1 MNDFTSLNIKK
12 ITDFASSGIKTI
24 PEKRVG
30 VECEHIITDDNY
42 QAVSFY
48 GGSGIEEVLEELSE
62 FYPHKTYS
70 DGYLVG
76 LNDGKV
82 YITLEP
88 AAQLEVSIIPL
99 ESLKEIKLLYLQ
111 FVSNAEKIFNKYG
124 YKLLNVGYHPT
135 AKADDLPL
143 IPKERYRLMD
153 SYFSSKGNKP
163 RYMMRGSASV
173 QVNIDYF
180 SEEDF
185 ARKFR
190 LANILTPLF
199 YLITDN
205 SCAFESEPFN
215 GFSARSYAWENVD
228 DSRCGFLDFSTFEEY
243 AQWIYSTEPVF
254 IQKDG
259 KDVFC
264 PDMNNAEIFSNKEIT
279 ADDIAHI
286 MSMVFPNVR
295 VKRFIEIRAADSM
308 PCDFML
314 AYAALIKGL
323 FYSSDAVIKLNHM
336 FDFVSTDDM
345 LAQIKLIRSKGFN
358 CDYYG
363 YDMKTV
369 IEKVFRFAQ
378 AGLSDGESLILEPL
392 KQTALSF
399 TTPKQLQKPEVTI

>member
-12 ITDFASSGIKTI
+12 ITDFVAGGIKTT
-24 PEKRVG
+24 PDKRIG
-30 VECEHIITDDNY
+30 VECEHIITDEKF

-48 GGSGIEEVLEELSE
+48 GDSGIEKVLEELSE
-62 FYPHKTYS
+62 FYPNKVYS
-70 DGYLVG
+70 DGCLVG
-76 LNDGKV
+76 LDDGKV

-99 ESLKEIKLLYLQ
+99 ESLEEIKFLYLQ
-111 FVSNAEKIFNKYG
+111 FVTNAEKILNKYS

-135 AKADDLPL
+135 AKADELPL

-173 QVNIDYF
+173 QVNIDYL

-190 LANILTPLF
+190 LANLLTPLF

-205 SCAFESEPFN
+205 SRYFEGEPFV
-215 GFSARSYAWENVD
+215 GFSARSFAWENVD
-228 DSRCGFLDFSTFEEY
+228 DSRCGFLDFTTFEDY
-243 AQWIYSTEPVF
+243 AKWIYSTEPVF
-254 IQKDG
+254 IQKNG

-264 PDMNNAEIFSNKEIT
+264 PDMNNAEIFTNEEIT
-279 ADDIAHI
+279 SDDISHI

-308 PCDFML
+308 PYEFML
-314 AYAALIKGL
+314 AYAALVKGL
-323 FYSSDAVIKLNHM
+323 FYSVDAVKILNQM
-336 FDFVSTDDM
+336 FDFVNADDM
-345 LAQIKLIRSKGFN
+345 LAQIKIIRSNGFN

-363 YDMKTV
+363 YDMKNV
-369 IEKVFRFAQ
+369 IEKVFEFAQ
-378 AGLSDGESLILEPL
+378 AGLSNEEILFLEPL
-392 KQTALSF
+392 RQAALSF
-399 TTPKQLQKPEVTI
+399 TAPKQLQKPEVTV